1 MKLGISSFTYGWA
14 VGIPG
19 ADVPAPLTAL
29 DLVDRASRLDV
40 RVVQI
45 ADNLPLHR
53 LALEERRQL
62 ARRAADQG
70 ISLEVGTRGIAAEH
84 LRQYLAI
91 AVELGS
97 PILRVVI
104 DTVHDRPAIEEI
116 VSKLRPLVPA
126 FEAVNVCLAIENHDR
141 LPAPDLLRILGALD
155 SPAAGICLDTAN
167 SLGALEGPR
176 ETVEAL
182 APHTV
187 NLHLKDVAARRA
199 PSQLGLIIEGTP
211 AGAGQLDLPW
221 IVAQVSHNGRGAN
234 AILEQWTP
242 PEDSLEA
249 TVPKEARWAEESIR
263 YLRTIIPE

>member
-19 ADVPAPLTAL
+19 AESPAPLTAL
-29 DLVDRASRLDV
+29 DLVDRAGRLGV
-40 RVVQI
+40 RVVQV
-45 ADNLPLHR
+45 ADNLPLHGLTLEQRGR
-53 LALEERRQL
+53 LAG
-62 ARRAADQG
+62 RAADRG
-70 ISLEVGTRGIAAEH
+70 IVLEVGTRGIAAEH

-104 DTVHDRPAIEEI
+104 DTGHDRPSIEQA
-116 VSKLRPLVPA
+116 VGRLRPLVPA

-141 LPAPDLLRILGALD
+141 FCAPDLLRLLGALD
-155 SPAAGICLDTAN
+155 SRAVGICLDTAN

-176 ETVEAL
+176 ETVKAL

-187 NLHLKDVAARRA
+187 NLHLKDIAARRA
-199 PSQLGLIIEGTP
+199 PSQFGLTIEGTP
-211 AGAGQLDLPW
+211 AGAGQLDLRW
-221 IVAQVSHNGRGAN
+221 IVTQVSQNGRGAN

-249 TVPKEARWAEESIR
+249 TVAKEARWAEESIR